1 MSKMM
6 LKKGDLVVIADGEKA
21 LLLVNEGDEKFPN
34 LQVHRQLAQENP
46 PNREQ
51 MSDRQGRARDSV
63 GSHRSAVEEADWHRI
78 EKERFAHDLA
88 DRIYKM
94 AHRGDFGNLVVA
106 APPLVLGALRK
117 EFHKE
122 VNDRLIG
129 EISKTLTNHPVDV
142 IEKMVTGGQ

>member
-1 MSKMM
+1 MSKIEIR
-6 LKKGDLVVIADGEKA
+6 KGDLVVVADGEKA
-21 LLLVNEGDEKFPN
+21 LFLINEGDEMFPN
-34 LQVHRQLAQENP
+34 LQVHRQMAQENP

-51 MSDRQGRARDSV
+51 MSDRQGRAYDATS
-63 GSHRSAVEEADWHRI
+63 GHRSAVEEADWHRI
-78 EKERFAHDLA
+78 EKEKFAHDLA
-88 DRIYKM
+88 GRIYKM

-142 IEKMVTGGQ
+142 IEKMVTGG